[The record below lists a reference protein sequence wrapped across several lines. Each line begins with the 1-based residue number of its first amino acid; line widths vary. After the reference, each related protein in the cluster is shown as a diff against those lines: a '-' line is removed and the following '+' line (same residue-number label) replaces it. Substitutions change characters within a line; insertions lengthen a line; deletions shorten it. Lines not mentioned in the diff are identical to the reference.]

1 MHTWLKKHW
10 KRYMLRPLIYK
21 TFTRFVLALTVA
33 LLWDNYV
40 RLDPMIPRK
49 MFAFFFLSVYFVLC
63 AWLVHMRMDGLRL
76 PRFRFPIRRKH
87 DPVRTYGDMMD
98 YTDEEIVSFDE
109 LEDDEKDICSLLA
122 NLICFALFLILSFV
136 V

>member
-1 MHTWLKKHW
+1 MKTWLKKHW

-63 AWLVHMRMDGLRL
+63 AWLVH
-76 PRFRFPIRRKH
+76 
-87 DPVRTYGDMMD
+87 DPVHTYGDMMD

-122 NLICFALFLILSFV
+122 NLICFVLFLILSFV